1 MADTPMPVERL
12 KPMID
17 MPTPPL
23 CDDSAVAP
31 LTSYGVQNV
40 AQRLLGV

>member
-1 MADTPMPVERL
+1 MAETPIPVDL
-12 KPMID
+12 LNPMID
-17 MPTPPL
+17 IPTPPL

-40 AQRLLGV
+40 AHRLLGV

>member
-23 CDDSAVAP
+23 CDDSESRP
-31 LTSYGVQNV
+31 
-40 AQRLLGV
+40 